1 MTRLDVFSSSGTI
14 REFVNGVHFNEIKIS
29 IIILIKNEISIIKSR
44 ASRPPHFEAMDFTP
58 CFCSIAVVDTLLIGL
73 GSKQNIH
80 FGLSSKRDVN
90 RVRATV

>member
-1 MTRLDVFSSSGTI
+1 M
-14 REFVNGVHFNEIKIS
+14 HFNEKKKS

-44 ASRPPHFEAMDFTP
+44 ASRAPHSEAMDFTP

-80 FGLSSKRDVN
+80 FGLSSNQDVN

>member
-1 MTRLDVFSSSGTI
+1 MTRLDVFSSSGNI

-29 IIILIKNEISIIKSR
+29 IIILISIIKFR